1 MVSEGESG
9 DKDPGQKLGQV
20 SDDDEYPFVVPVND
34 RDYKSHYHRYYT
46 EPGKGRIGKGA
57 EDRPC
62 PVVIVL
68 EIVEDWS
75 YVEDPLIPY
84 RRIRMLRNESRVV
97 IEHVFLIVCD
107 NIKVFPVEE
116 LGISREN
123 NDKVTHTNIVTF

>member
-1 MVSEGESG
+1 M
-9 DKDPGQKLGQV
+9 
-20 SDDDEYPFVVPVND
+20 ND

-107 NIKVFPVEE
+107 NIKVFPAE
-116 LGISREN
+116 IHTRECHPPGKPVREIAQII
-123 NDKVTHTNIVTF
+123 DKRRYYYKKQYTP